1 MKNLSRRIL
10 ASLAALLVLLPVSA
24 QQRNITLTLQDAS
37 SGEPVAFATVSLTKK
52 GAQSAY
58 KYMLTND
65 KGQATLEKLASGEYV
80 LKAEL
85 LGYKALSR
93 DVKVEKEP
101 IDLGVLKMD
110 PDTEMLEAAR
120 VSDVG
125 NPIVIKKD
133 TIEYNASSFKTTDND
148 MLEQLLKKLPG
159 VEVAEDGSIT
169 ANGQTISKIT
179 IDGKTFFLDDPQ
191 LASKNI
197 PAKIIDKV
205 KVVEKKSEQAEFT
218 GIDDGNEEFVIDLSI
233 QKGMMHGL
241 FGNVMLGGGH
251 DVPSPENTMNDW
263 RFQGAG
269 FLGRFTDKDQIS
281 VILNGNN
288 TNNRGFNDLAG
299 SMMQGMRGG
308 GGGMGRGQGGW
319 GMGNGITT
327 SWMAGLN
334 GATTLFDNKM
344 DLQGNYLYNGSS
356 KYVEEISDKITYLDG
371 YNRIDHSQGSS
382 VTGTWGHRVGARV
395 EHKFSENTSILF
407 QPQFNFGGGDFS
419 EQSDFYADKDL
430 LDGKDPT
437 RLSEGFSRNLG
448 SSRNQQA
455 NGFLLFRQRLGAPGR
470 TLSVMGRYNFQNT
483 DMEGLN
489 QSLTVNHSGGA
500 ATTDPVNQRYDQ
512 NRFNRSLSA
521 RLTYTEPLGKGF
533 FVEANYS
540 FSWSKNTSWKNTFSS
555 QDNSALAAD
564 VLALSARDQYRPFN
578 PESDG
583 QSDLYSN
590 SILNRSIDQR
600 IGANFVYQ
608 VDKLRAQLG
617 VAANPNHTYNETKGY
632 SPFDSGVRWNW
643 APQAMFW
650 YEFGEN
656 SNARFFYFGRSQQ
669 PSTNQLM
676 PVLDN
681 SNPLAVSLGNPYLT
695 PYFNHGFRGEFRMTN
710 KKTFFSLNFNLDGN
724 INQNPVVSAT
734 WYEDGS
740 AAQYSM
746 PVNGHTGGNVNVR
759 MFINVPIAKSKFSIF
774 SMTRAGY
781 TNSSSYVGSAALN
794 MSGYYKDDGTFD
806 YDKFHTEV
814 PDMDKDARFSLNTI
828 QSVVAVERLRL
839 TYRSDLVELTAGA
852 RTRMNKSWYTIATA
866 RTQTTWNNQ
875 LTASMNWTIPGG
887 VGLVADVNYNWYRGY
902 TTPQESEVILN
913 AEITKLLF
921 KKRMTLS
928 LKAYDILAQ
937 AKNLSIS
944 DASNYHSESWNN
956 TLGRY
961 IILSVTWRFGNYGD
975 AMKNMRGGPGGP
987 GGGRPP
993 RM

>member
-1 MKNLSRRIL
+1 MDNRIRRFFACI
-10 ASLAALLVLLPVSA
+10 AALLLILPLSA
-24 QQRNITLTLQDAS
+24 QNRSVSLTLQDS
-37 SGEPVAFATVSLTKK
+37 STKEPVAFATVSLTKK

-58 KYMLTND
+58 KYALTDD
-65 KGQATLEKLASGEYV
+65 KGQASIDKVASGEYT

-85 LGYKALSR
+85 LGYKALSL
-93 DVKVEKEP
+93 DVKVEKDP
-101 IDLGVLKMD
+101 VALGIVKMD
-110 PDTEMLEAAR
+110 PDTELLDAAR

-125 NPIVIKKD
+125 NPIVVKKD

-159 VEVAEDGSIT
+159 IEVAEDGSIT
-169 ANGQTISKIT
+169 ANGQTINKIT

-241 FGNVMLGGGH
+241 FGNVMAGAGH
-251 DVPSPENTMNDW
+251 DVPSPNNDMNDW

-269 FLGRFTDKDQIS
+269 FMGRFTEKDQIS

-327 SWMAGLN
+327 SWMAGIN
-334 GATTLFDNKM
+334 GATNLLDDKM
-344 DLQGNYLYNGSS
+344 ELQGNYLYNGSS
-356 KYVEEISDKITYLDG
+356 KYVEEITDKTTYLDG
-371 YNRIDHSQGSS
+371 YNRIDHTDGSS
-382 VTGTWGHRVGARV
+382 ITGTWGHRVGARV

-407 QPQFNFGGGDFS
+407 QPQFNFGGGSFS
-419 EQSDFYADKDL
+419 EQSNFTAEKDL
-430 LDGKDPT
+430 LDGSEIQQ
-437 RLSEGFSRNLG
+437 LSRGFSRNLG
-448 SSRNQQA
+448 TSRNQQA
-455 NGFLLFRQRLGAPGR
+455 NGWLLFRQKLGTPGR
-470 TLSVMGRYNFQNT
+470 TLSIMGRYNFQNT
-483 DMEGLN
+483 DMEGIN
-489 QSLTVNHSGGA
+489 QSLTTNFSGGSS
-500 ATTDPVNQRYDQ
+500 TDDPVNQRYDQ
-512 NRFNRSLSA
+512 NRFNRSLSS

-533 FVEANYS
+533 FLEANYE
-540 FSWSKNTSWKNTFSS
+540 FSWSKNTSWKNTFDSS
-555 QDNSALAAD
+555 DNSLLDAGIIPNA
-564 VLALSARDQYRPFN
+564 ARDQYKPFD
-578 PESDG
+578 PESG
-583 QSDLYSN
+583 GLNDLYSN
-590 SILNRSIDQR
+590 EIYNRSIDQR

-608 VDKLRAQLG
+608 MDKLRAQIG
-617 VAANPNHTYNETKGY
+617 FAANPNNTLNKTKGY
-632 SPFDSGVRWNW
+632 EDFNPGTRWNW
-643 APQAMFW
+643 APSAMLW
-650 YEFGEN
+650 YDFADN
-656 SNARFFYFGRSQQ
+656 SNARFFYHGRTHQ

-695 PYFNHGFRGEFRMTN
+695 PYFTHGFRGDFRLTN

-724 INQNPVVSAT
+724 LNQNPIVSAT

-746 PVNGHTGGNVNVR
+746 PVNGHTGGNVNAR
-759 MFINVPIAKSKFSIF
+759 MFINAPIGKTGLSIF
-774 SMTRAGY
+774 SMTRGGY
-781 TNSSSYVGSAALN
+781 TNSSSYVGKSGLD
-794 MSGYYKDDGTFD
+794 MSGYYKDDGSFD
-806 YDKFHTEV
+806 YNKFHTEV
-814 PDMDKDARFSLNTI
+814 PDLDADGRFSLNTI
-828 QSVVAVERLRL
+828 RSVVAAQRLRL
-839 TYRSDLVELTAGA
+839 TYRNDFVELTAGA

-866 RTQTTWNNQ
+866 KTQTTWNNQ
-875 LTASMNWTIPGG
+875 LTGSMNWTIPGG

-902 TTPQESEVILN
+902 TTPQDSEVILN

-921 KKRMTLS
+921 KNRMTLS

-937 AKNLSIS
+937 AKNLSIT

-961 IILSVTWRFGNYGD
+961 IILSVTWRFGNFGD
-975 AMKNMRGGPGGP
+975 AMKNMRGPGGP
-987 GGGRPP
+987 RGGGP
-993 RM
+993 RRM